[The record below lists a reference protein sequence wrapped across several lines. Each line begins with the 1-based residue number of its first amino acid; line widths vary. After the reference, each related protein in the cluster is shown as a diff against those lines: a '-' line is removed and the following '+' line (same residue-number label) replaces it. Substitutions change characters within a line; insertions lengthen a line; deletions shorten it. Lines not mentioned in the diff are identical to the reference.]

1 MEKEHVSRSRLFR
14 EAFLPGA
21 YARLRNDAYAKVVGV
36 KGGSLDGVDTEQLKD
51 AVMDYILGWEDA
63 GGTVDGGF
71 KQAAQRRVLEI
82 QNPSEIFVTPS
93 PVMVTCNKCG
103 VMDFFDQRTSE
114 EMLIDAVARRVE
126 LRNGKPFL
134 PCKRKGCDGVMRQV
148 PYVAVHRCGVAQPI
162 SLPFRLKWGK
172 GGSDTLGYRDG
183 GSFFNSQFFDVVTKE
198 NYGPS
203 LQGDCR
209 HCNGRYESET
219 NLRGS
224 PITNG
229 ETFYAQTTQY
239 IALSE
244 ERGRLIAKLMGQIS
258 EANGSMSG
266 LGGDIAEGL
275 ALALTGCMTGRELEQ
290 KLRNMLMN
298 GPSDADEV
306 TAKLAKRAKKVD
318 ALHKLQELVD
328 AGNEIL
334 LPSLESTQKEID
346 EITEQLASSSGSFKE
361 VRDLIP
367 DNETL
372 SDLVR
377 HRRSMEAVFL
387 EQDVSACS
395 IGRAID
401 EADDLLLREAMAHQ
415 WSVVS
420 DRYGVECLSHI
431 PDLRV
436 VLAALGYS
444 REKCMPQ
451 LAEGTPPVSLNA
463 FDDRHDESMRG
474 KRPIYAMSANTEALW
489 IRLDPRK
496 ILTWCVDS
504 AGWEPPPAGTLVDR
518 ALSHAWLLRHSRAL
532 TMNPGKVLTETA
544 SDPIASKAPFHLLHT
559 MSHALMLTAR
569 RHTGYD
575 VHSLQEYLLPMDL
588 SMLLY
593 VSSVQNYTAG
603 GLLTLFK
610 HYLQPWFDDASMF
623 AWNCVLEPTCSD
635 MGASCSGCVQI
646 ELGCE
651 TFNHGLS
658 RAYLHGGA
666 VDRDRTLLLPKGFWD
681 EH

>member
-21 YARLRNDAYAKVVGV
+21 YARLRNDAYAKVIGV
-36 KGGSLDGVDTEQLKD
+36 KGGSLEGVDTEQLKD
-51 AVMDYILGWEDA
+51 AVLDYIVEWEEA
-63 GGTVDGGF
+63 GGHVDGGF

-93 PVMVTCNKCG
+93 PMMATCNKCG
-103 VMDFFDQRTSE
+103 VMDFFDPRVSE
-114 EMLIDAVARRVE
+114 ERLLDALARRVDH
-126 LRNGKPFL
+126 RNGKAFL
-134 PCKRKGCDGVMRQV
+134 PCKRKGCDGVMRQI
-148 PYVAVHRCGVAQPI
+148 PYVAVHRCGVAQSI
-162 SLPFRLKWGK
+162 TLPFRLKWGS
-172 GGSDTLGYRDG
+172 GNPDNLGYRDG
-183 GSFFNSQFFDVVTKE
+183 GSFFNSTFFDVVTKE
-198 NYGPS
+198 NYGLS
-203 LQGDCR
+203 LQGECR
-209 HCNGRYESET
+209 HCSDRYESET

-229 ETFYAQTTQY
+229 ETFYAQATQY
-239 IALSE
+239 IALST
-244 ERGRLIAKLMGQIS
+244 ERGKLIAALMGHVNDANEIVAGIS
-258 EANGSMSG
+258 
-266 LGGDIAEGL
+266 GDIAEGL
-275 ALALTGCMTGRELEQ
+275 ALALVGRITGRELEQ
-290 KLRNMLMN
+290 KLRNMLLN
-298 GPSDADEV
+298 GPGDANEI
-306 TAKLAKRAKKVD
+306 TARIEKRGKKID
-318 ALHKLQELVD
+318 ALKKLQELID
-328 AGNEIL
+328 AGNEVL
-334 LPSLESTQKEID
+334 RPSLESTQKEID
-346 EITEQLASSSGSFKE
+346 EITEQLASASGSFKV
-361 VRDLIP
+361 VRDIIP
-367 DNETL
+367 DDATL

-395 IGRAID
+395 IKHAI
-401 EADDLLLREAMAHQ
+401 EMTDDMLLREAMVQQ
-415 WSVVS
+415 WAVVQE
-420 DRYGVECLSHI
+420 RYGVENISHI

-436 VLAALGYS
+436 VLAALGFT
-444 REKCMPQ
+444 REKGMPQ
-451 LAEGTPPVSLNA
+451 PAEGTPPVSLNA
-463 FDDRHDESMRG
+463 FDDRNDESMRG

-496 ILTWCVDS
+496 VLKWCVES
-504 AGWEPPPAGTLVDR
+504 AGWERPPSGVLEDR
-518 ALSHAWLLRHSRAL
+518 SNAHAWLLRHSRAM
-532 TMNPGKVLTETA
+532 TMNPGKVLSETA

-588 SMLLY
+588 SILIY

-635 MGASCSGCVQI
+635 MGASCSGCTQI

-666 VDRDRTLLLPKGFWD
+666 VDRERTLLLPKGFWD